1 MKNKKEEQTI
11 SDILKW
17 CGDQEDKTKATIDYL
32 LDTQDVKDK
41 KVKEALTLASQILN
55 KTEKLKEETLNIL
68 TK

>member
-1 MKNKKEEQTI
+1 MKKKKEEQSI

-17 CGDQEDKTKATIDYL
+17 CSDQEDKTKATIDTL

-41 KVKEALTLASQILN
+41 QVKKALTLAAEILTN
-55 KTEKLKEETLNIL
+55 VDKLKQETMNIL